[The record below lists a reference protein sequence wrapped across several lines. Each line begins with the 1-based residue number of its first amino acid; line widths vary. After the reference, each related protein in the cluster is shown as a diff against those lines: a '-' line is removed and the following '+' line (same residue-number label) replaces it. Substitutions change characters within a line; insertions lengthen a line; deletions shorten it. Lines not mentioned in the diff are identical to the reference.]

1 MNQVAIVFGLIIA
14 SVVAVGAFQVM
25 APLVTNAENRSM
37 EAEVINL
44 ITAAREFVE
53 TRRRIG
59 AAVAASAANMST
71 LTGNGY
77 LDSALYSNGTGES
90 VIGTDIT
97 ANLTMSGAG
106 AVTGTGISYNA
117 GDQES
122 CNWLRDRS
130 QTATWPD
137 RGPGIDPTAATGATA
152 VTCGGTGNVVLTIPI
167 R

>member
-44 ITAAREFVE
+44 ITAARDYVE

-59 AAVAASAANMST
+59 SFVPSPHAN
-71 LTGNGY
+71 LTPLTDNGY

-90 VIGTDIT
+90 VIGTDIDS
-97 ANLTMSGAG
+97 NLAMAGGVVSGG
-106 AVTGTGISYNA
+106 LTYNA
-117 GDQES
+117 GDEES

-130 QTATWPD
+130 QANTWPD
-137 RGPGIDPTAATGATA
+137 RGPGATA
-152 VTCGGTGNVVLTIPI
+152 VTCAGTGNVDLTIPI

>member
-14 SVVAVGAFQVM
+14 TVVAVGAFQVM

-44 ITAAREFVE
+44 ITAARDYVE

-59 AAVAASAANMST
+59 SFVPSPHTN
-71 LTGNGY
+71 LTPLTDNGY
-77 LDSALYSNGTGES
+77 LDSDLYDDGTGES
-90 VIGTDIT
+90 VIGTDIDS
-97 ANLTMSGAG
+97 NLAMASGVVSG
-106 AVTGTGISYNA
+106 GLTYTA
-117 GDQES
+117 GDEES

-130 QTATWPD
+130 QTATWPS
-137 RGPGIDPTAATGATA
+137 RGPGIDPTTTTGATA
-152 VTCGGTGNVVLTIPI
+152 VTCGGTGNADLTIPI

>member
-44 ITAAREFVE
+44 ITAARDYVE
-53 TRRRIG
+53 VRKRIG
-59 AAVAASAANMST
+59 TAVTAHTNLST
-71 LTGNGY
+71 LTDNGY
-77 LDSALYSNGTGES
+77 LDSDLYSNGTGES
-90 VIGTDIT
+90 VIGTNISSSLAIT
-97 ANLTMSGAG
+97 AAGVVSGSLT
-106 AVTGTGISYNA
+106 YNA

-130 QTATWPD
+130 QANTWPY
-137 RGPGIDPTAATGATA
+137 RGPSAPAIAACPTTGI
-152 VTCGGTGNVVLTIPI
+152 LTIPI

>member
-44 ITAAREFVE
+44 ITAARDFVE

-59 AAVAASAANMST
+59 AAVAASAADMSA
-71 LTGNGY
+71 LTNNGY
-77 LDSALYSNGTGES
+77 LDSDLYSNGIGES

-97 ANLTMSGAG
+97 VNLAMTAAG
-106 AVTGTGISYNA
+106 AVTGAGISYNA
-117 GDQES
+117 GDQQS

-130 QTATWPD
+130 QANTWPD
-137 RGPGIDPTAATGATA
+137 RGPNAPALAACPANG
-152 VTCGGTGNVVLTIPI
+152 VLTIPL

>member
-59 AAVAASAANMST
+59 TAVTAANANMPT

-90 VIGTDIT
+90 VIGTNIT
-97 ANLTMSGAG
+97 ANLAMSGAG
-106 AVTGTGISYNA
+106 TVTGAGITYAA

-130 QTATWPD
+130 QANTWPD
-137 RGPGIDPTAATGATA
+137 RGPGAPAITACPTTGI
-152 VTCGGTGNVVLTIPI
+152 LTIPI

>member
-44 ITAAREFVE
+44 ISAARDYIEVN
-53 TRRRIG
+53 RRIG
-59 AAVAASAANMST
+59 AGVTAHTNLSE
-71 LTGNGY
+71 LTTNGY
-77 LDSALYSNGTGES
+77 LDSDLYTTGVNQS
-90 VIGTDIT
+90 VIGTDISSSLAINAT
-97 ANLTMSGAG
+97 TR
-106 AVTGTGISYNA
+106 AVTGGLTYTA
-117 GDQES
+117 GDDES

-130 QTATWPD
+130 RTATWPS
-137 RGPGIDPTAATGATA
+137 RGPGIDPANATGTTA
-152 VTCGGTGNVVLTIPI
+152 VTCGGTGNADLTIPL